1 MMICPECDSENV
13 EVPTVDI
20 GVGEQQ
26 CAPAS
31 CLDCGWV
38 QPMPDYLVDNE
49 NDFPDPFP
57 EDTDD

>member
-1 MMICPECDSENV
+1 MKCPECGSTQV

-38 QPMPDYLVDNE
+38 EKY
-49 NDFPDPFP
+49 P
-57 EDTDD
+57 ELLPVEGEFDDLY